1 MTLIINTYSHFDVD
15 YKSCLHGNDGDL
27 NLCVPVS
34 WWYDDGSDNEDGDY
48 DDRGIDGCDNDD
60 DGYDGDDLDLSL
72 CDPVSGELDNGK
84 IATTN
89 RCLDLVEPNPAKWLY
104 LYLLSVVV
112 SVFAF
117 SCLYLYFVSMFVFVL
132 QQMVGL
138 IS

>member
-1 MTLIINTYSHFDVD
+1 MEMMVTSIFVFQ
-15 YKSCLHGNDGDL
+15 CLG
-27 NLCVPVS
+27 
-34 WWYDDGSDNEDGDY
+34 DDGGDNEDGDY
-48 DDRGIDGCDNDD
+48 DDGRNSGCDNSYDDDGCD
-60 DGYDGDDLDLSL
+60 GDDHDLSL

-117 SCLYLYFVSMFVFVL
+117 SCLYLYFVSVFVFVL